1 MRSLHF
7 KLTFFGLVLGC
18 SLVSYGQDSAR
29 EPSKSLKQTKEK
41 AASAKEA
48 PTTSISAA
56 DAFEKLRKEMSDKV
70 AAVYKTSA
78 FHIDTIQTTIKP
90 GDKAS
95 GVVIGEPGETIT
107 LDVTPCEEKK
117 TLVTFH
123 KKYKNESVSSVK
135 CGEKEYDRAQITQQ

>member
-7 KLTFFGLVLGC
+7 KLTLLGLVLGC
-18 SLVSYGQDSAR
+18 SLVSYGQDRGR
-29 EPSKSLKQTKEK
+29 ESSQAVKQTKEK
-41 AASAKEA
+41 AVSSKKA

-56 DAFEKLRKEMSDKV
+56 DAFEKLRKEMSEKV
-70 AAVYKTSA
+70 EAVYKTSA
-78 FHIDTIQTTIKP
+78 FHIDTIQTTIKS

-95 GVVIGEPGETIT
+95 GVVIDEPGETIT

-123 KKYKNESVSSVK
+123 KKYKSESVSSVK